1 MTSLNSIILASASP
15 RRRELLKQLAVN
27 FQVAAADIDESYIQG
42 ETPRDYVMRLSREK
56 AMAGFEQSGGGLPV
70 MGSDTIVL
78 LDGEILGKPESRQEA
93 ETMLQRLSGN
103 THEVYSGVALVVNP
117 EYVLDTLNITAVTFG
132 KMPLAWIKQYCRTE
146 EPMDKAGAYAVQ
158 GATGQY
164 IHRIEGSYSGVMGLP
179 LFETAELLRRA
190 GLLA

>member
-1 MTSLNSIILASASP
+1 MNSQNSIILASGSP
-15 RRRELLKQLAVN
+15 RRRELLTQLAVN

-56 AMAGFEQSGGGLPV
+56 AMAGFNQGGAGLPV

-78 LDGEILGKPESRQEA
+78 LDGEILGKPESRLEA
-93 ETMLQRLSGN
+93 ETMLQRLSGR

-117 EYVLDTLNITAVTFG
+117 ESVLDTLNITAVTFG
-132 KMPLAWIKQYCRTE
+132 EMPLAWISQYCQTE

-164 IHRIEGSYSGVMGLP
+164 IRRIEGSYSGVMGLP

>member
-1 MTSLNSIILASASP
+1 MTSRNSIILASGSP

-42 ETPRDYVMRLSREK
+42 ETPREYVTRLSREK
-56 AMAGFEQSGGGLPV
+56 AMAGFDQSDSGLPV

-78 LDGEILGKPESRQEA
+78 LDGEMLGKPESRLEA
-93 ETMLQRLSGN
+93 ETMLQRLSGR

-117 EYVLDTLNITAVTFG
+117 ESVLDTLNITAVTFG
-132 KMPLAWIKQYCRTE
+132 EMPLAWIRQYCQTE

-164 IHRIEGSYSGVMGLP
+164 IRRIEGSYSGVMGLP